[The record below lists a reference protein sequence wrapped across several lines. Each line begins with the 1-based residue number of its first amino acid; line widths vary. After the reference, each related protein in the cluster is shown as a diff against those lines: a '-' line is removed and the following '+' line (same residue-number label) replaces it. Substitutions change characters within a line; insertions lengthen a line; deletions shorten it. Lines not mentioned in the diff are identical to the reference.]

1 MAEGLLPAGHV
12 ARRLR
17 ITGRVQGVGYRAW
30 AVETAKGLGLSGW
43 ARNRIDGGVEALVVG
58 EAAAVDAFIR
68 RAHDGP
74 MMAKVDGVEAT
85 PAEGIVATGFTQK
98 PTV

>member
-1 MAEGLLPAGHV
+1 MAEGVLPAGHV

-30 AVETAKGLGLSGW
+30 AVETASGLGLDGW
-43 ARNRIDGGVEALVVG
+43 ARNRTDGSVEALIVG
-58 EAAAVDAFIR
+58 EAAAVEDFIR
-68 RAHDGP
+68 RAHEGP
-74 MMAKVDGVEAT
+74 MIAKVDGVEAM
-85 PAEGIVATGFTQK
+85 PAKGIVASGFVQK